1 MKKESGRGRLAESE
15 ANRVRCGQG
24 GLFREVERD
33 MEVEVAR
40 VREECEARNHPILNP
55 V

>member
-1 MKKESGRGRLAESE
+1 VEEVGWQRARRIG
-15 ANRVRCGQG
+15 RCGQG

>member
-24 GLFREVERD
+24 GLFREVE